1 MLRRLLT
8 ENLGLKLLAFFLAVG
23 LVYVQARGK
32 ITQQRFTGIQVG
44 ISNLPENMVYA
55 VPDRTYTTDIVL
67 EGPQNILNWL
77 QPKDLRF
84 TLDLARYPELAQTGQ
99 MRVQLGNQ
107 HFTPNLDD
115 SEARQLTVSQEDI
128 SPSQVLIT
136 VHPWNIAR
144 EEPPPVFESEES
156 EDVVEISL
164 YMLTKDV
171 PVQVLTTGEPPAG
184 YVVSS
189 KKSIPGVVTLTGPK
203 PALEKIS
210 KVTTTPI
217 NVTSLNRDF
226 LTEVPLPEIARED
239 SPVSATITR
248 VKVELKVTRIQQGG

>member
-32 ITQQRFTGIQVG
+32 IAQQRFTGVQIG
-44 ISNLPENMVYA
+44 ISNLPENMVFA
-55 VPDRTYTTDIVL
+55 VPDRTYATDIVL

-84 TLDLARYPELAQTGQ
+84 TLDLARYPELA
-99 MRVQLGNQ
+99 RVRQLRIRLANQ
-107 HFTPNLDD
+107 HFTPNLDE
-115 SEARQLTVSQEDI
+115 SEARQLVVSQDDI

-136 VHPWNIAR
+136 VHPWNIAKG
-144 EEPPPVFESEES
+144 EPPPVFESEDS
-156 EDVVEISL
+156 EDVVEIPL

-171 PVQVLTTGEPPAG
+171 PVEVLTTGEPPPG
-184 YVVSS
+184 YTVSS
-189 KKSIPGVVTLTGPK
+189 KESIPAVVTLTGPK
-203 PALEKIS
+203 PALERID

-217 NVTSLNRDF
+217 NVTSLDRDF
-226 LTEVPLPEIARED
+226 LTEVPLPEVARED
-239 SPVSATITR
+239 SPVSATVMR
-248 VKVELKVTRIQQGG
+248 VKVQLKVRRSKQGG